1 MRDETSNG
9 VRAGLLFDPKNLA
22 DAKSGFGRAPDISA
36 KSIFNRAIFQ
46 ELNLPYVL
54 LPISSRPCSRLF
66 GFQISPP
73 STLFRSTDNQ

>member
-1 MRDETSNG
+1 MYESRRSIIRDETSNG

-46 ELNLPYVL
+46 GLNLVYVL
-54 LPISSRPCSRLF
+54 LPISSRETVFPSF
-66 GFQISPP
+66 WIS
-73 STLFRSTDNQ
+73 D